1 MTDAYALASP
11 HADRADEA
19 PGVPLRPCARC
30 GVLRVT
36 PCPCARAQR
45 LSVPQCRALEMVARA
60 GSASVSRNEASAAT
74 SLVRRGLLSRE
85 DDEPV
90 IYTLTG
96 AGRALWLEMT
106 S

>member
-1 MTDAYALASP
+1 
-11 HADRADEA
+11 
-19 PGVPLRPCARC
+19 
-30 GVLRVT
+30 
-36 PCPCARAQR
+36 
-45 LSVPQCRALEMVARA
+45 MVARA
-60 GSASVSRNEASAAT
+60 GSASVNRNEASAAT